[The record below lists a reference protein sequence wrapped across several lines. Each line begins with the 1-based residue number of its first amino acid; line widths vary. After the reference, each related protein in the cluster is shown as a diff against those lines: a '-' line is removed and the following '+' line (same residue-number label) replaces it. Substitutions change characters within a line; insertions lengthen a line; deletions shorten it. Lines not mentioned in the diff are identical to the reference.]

1 MTAAEIAARWLPG
14 QAAGNAGATRIS
26 KLIIAGTRALF
37 IIGAPIAFQLIMI
50 AAQSFQPGYNP
61 LRDTVSSLVWGPHGW
76 LQTVNFILFGGMLM
90 ALVEELKPL
99 TRDKIWPRFGGF
111 LLFLVGIGFIILAI
125 CPIQSPGGPETIQAI
140 IHGLTVYFIVF
151 FFPAGCLLLAP
162 VLRVGSLA
170 KFIVT
175 FTIVTGAI
183 GLCLILL
190 GIFIMANEAQ
200 WFGMLERVLLLNGF
214 LWLEIIAVYF
224 AGENFINKV
233 VLARTM

>member
-1 MTAAEIAARWLPG
+1 MTAAEIAAKWLPA
-14 QAAGNAGATRIS
+14 QATGNTRVTRILQ
-26 KLIIAGTRALF
+26 LIIAGTRGLF
-37 IIGAPIAFQLIMI
+37 IIGAPIVFQLILI

-61 LRDTVSSLVWGPHGW
+61 LRDTISSLVWGPHGW

-99 TRDKIWPRFGGF
+99 AGSKFWPKSGGF

-125 CPIQSPGGPETIQAI
+125 CPTQSPGGPETIQAV

-162 VLRVGSLA
+162 VLGVGSLA
-170 KFIVT
+170 RFIVT
-175 FTIVTGAI
+175 FTIVSGAI

-190 GIFIMANEAQ
+190 GVFITANEAP
-200 WFGMLERVLLLNGF
+200 WFGTLERVLILNGF

-224 AGENFINKV
+224 AGENFIKKV
-233 VLARTM
+233 